1 MKRLVILTINLAL
14 SQVTYSL
21 DFRCGNARVQDADAL
36 KDFIAL
42 ESRVYRSITLVS
54 RSVCRAPFTAK

>member
-1 MKRLVILTINLAL
+1 MKRLLILTINLAL
-14 SQVTYSL
+14 SQVAYSL

-42 ESRVYRSITLVS
+42 ESRVYNQSLLYLSLIHI
-54 RSVCRAPFTAK
+54 